1 MNGILSSTARV
12 IWRRLASGRPPLG
25 ALWPGPAAFMLAA
38 LVLLGAA
45 PAQAESRIALVIG
58 NGAYKAA
65 PVLDNPPNDARDVAE
80 ALKSL
85 GFKVTLGVN
94 LDQAGMQ
101 RAIAEFSKNSVGA
114 DVSLFY
120 YGGHGLQMSSH
131 NFLIP
136 VDAQLHSIE
145 DIEKQTIHF
154 DDVIDAQAK
163 GNGVHL
169 VFLDACRN
177 DPIKSG
183 VVLQSAGLAR
193 VGNAAGFLIAFAT
206 QPDNVAFDGAGRNS
220 PFAQSLLGHMATPGA
235 DISSMMIAVRRDVIA
250 TTGGAQVPW
259 ENSSLTRQFYFA
271 GQSESETSSETML
284 WRLAGGERDANL
296 LSIYLQ
302 RYPKGPHAEEV
313 RSLMTQVGGPAPAMR
328 DASAMQED
336 LWKLALS
343 SRERSLLDLYV
354 ARYPTGP
361 HVQDADALVA
371 SLEQAE
377 SLAKDPA
384 IICERLATHP
394 DDATASAPGV
404 DMAVLTAHATQA
416 VDACKL
422 AASAHPEIAHY
433 VALLARAT
441 VAAGRFD
448 EGIALYRKA
457 ADAGDGRALYSLGF
471 LIELGDHLPKDMK
484 AAYALYE
491 KAAERGNADGAINL
505 AVALWE
511 GKVVEKNAPRAFA
524 LLQKASQAG
533 SARATFDLAA
543 LMDGGANG
551 KPSDALALFEKAGAL
566 GEPRGYRAAAGLLDV
581 GRNVPKDPAAAA
593 DLLLRC
599 VISDSGECLGELTA
613 ATQNWTRETVKV
625 VQTRLKAAGYY
636 AGPLDGKSGPALTPA
651 LKQWRLLGAPQKS

>member
-1 MNGILSSTARV
+1 MNTVRSSRACAGWREPASVCARV
-12 IWRRLASGRPPLG
+12 RSLVFA
-25 ALWPGPAAFMLAA
+25 LAA
-38 LVLLGAA
+38 LVVWGAA
-45 PAQAESRIALVIG
+45 PAVAENRVALVIG
-58 NGAYKAA
+58 NGAYQAV
-65 PVLDNPPNDARDVAE
+65 PVLTNPPNDAKDVAE

-85 GFKVTLGVN
+85 GFEVTLGVD

-101 RAIAEFSKNSVGA
+101 RVIAEFSKKAAAA

-120 YGGHGLQMSSH
+120 YGGHGLQVSSH
-131 NFLIP
+131 NYLIP
-136 VDAQLHSIE
+136 VDAQLHTIE
-145 DIEKQTIHF
+145 DIEKRTIHF
-154 DDVIDAQAK
+154 DDVLDAQAK

-177 DPIKSG
+177 DPIKNSS
-183 VVLQSAGLAR
+183 VLLKSAGLAR

-220 PFAQSLLGHMATPGA
+220 PFAQSLLGHVATPGV
-235 DISSMMIAVRRDVIA
+235 DISSLMIAVRRDVIA

-271 GQSESETSSETML
+271 GESAGAASPETML
-284 WRLAGGERDANL
+284 WQLAGGQRDANL
-296 LSIYLQ
+296 LTIYLE

-313 RSLMTQVGGPAPAMR
+313 RSLMSQVGGAAPTQR
-328 DASAMQED
+328 DAGAVEDD
-336 LWKLALS
+336 LWRLALS
-343 SRERSLLDLYV
+343 SRERSLLDLYL
-354 ARYPTGP
+354 ARYPQGA

-384 IICERLATHP
+384 IVCERLATHP
-394 DDATASAPGV
+394 DDATANAPGV
-404 DMAVLTAHATQA
+404 DIATLTANAQQA
-416 VDACKL
+416 IEACKL
-422 AASAHPEIAHY
+422 AASAHPEIPHY

-441 VAAGRFD
+441 FAARRFD
-448 EGIALYRKA
+448 EAIALYRKA
-457 ADAGDGRALYSLGF
+457 ADAGDARALYSLGY
-471 LIELGDHLPKDMK
+471 LTELGDHVPKDLK
-484 AAYALYE
+484 GAYALYE

-511 GKVVEKNAPRAFA
+511 GKILEKNAPRAFA
-524 LLQKASQAG
+524 LLEKASQSG
-533 SARATFDLAA
+533 SAKATFDLAE
-543 LMDGGANG
+543 LMDEGANG
-551 KPSDALALFEKAGAL
+551 KPAQALALFEQAGAL

-581 GRNVPKDPAAAA
+581 GRNVPKDPNAAA

-599 VISDSGECLGELTA
+599 IISDSGVCLAELTA
-613 ATQNWTRETVKV
+613 KTQNWTPETVKA

-636 AGPLDGKSGPALTPA
+636 AGPTDGKSGPSLAPA